1 MAKTVLLLIPLCCS
15 LSAIAGCQNADSGV
29 DVIVEGD
36 SQFPQFLVGTW
47 KENKYGWEFVFEP
60 DGTISSAVIDGGKIR
75 VNPARK
81 TATTSLKGWGD
92 AVYKLGQWMVQ
103 YSPTN
108 RELAVQVVV
117 KHFRIKLEQDGLVME
132 GDSTDWFVGLVSQDA
147 KTWEAEWYTFR
158 TNIFLTPER
167 TELRHD
173 PNDNPIEFLV
183 FRKQQKTN

>member
-1 MAKTVLLLIPLCCS
+1 MKQLLVLAGCAII
-15 LSAIAGCQNADSGV
+15 LSTIAGCQNADSGV
-29 DVIVEGD
+29 DVIVEGGG
-36 SQFPQFLVGTW
+36 QFPQFLVGTW
-47 KENKYGWEFVFEP
+47 KEDKFGWEFVFQP

-81 TATTSLKGWGD
+81 IAATSLKGWGD
-92 AVYKLGQWMVQ
+92 AVYELGQWLVQ
-103 YSPTN
+103 YAPSR

-117 KHFRIKLEQDGLVME
+117 KHFRIKMEQDGLVME
-132 GDSTDWFVGLVSQDA
+132 GDSTDWFVGPVSQDA
-147 KTWEAEWYTFR
+147 KTWDAEWYTFR
-158 TNIFLTPER
+158 KNIFLTPER

>member
-1 MAKTVLLLIPLCCS
+1 MKQLLALAGCAII
-15 LSAIAGCQNADSGV
+15 LSTIAGCQNADKGV

-47 KENKYGWEFVFEP
+47 KENKFGWEFVFQP

-81 TATTSLKGWGD
+81 IAATSLKGWGD
-92 AVYKLGQWMVQ
+92 AVYELGQWMVQ
-103 YSPTN
+103 YSPQN

-117 KHFRIKLEQDGLVME
+117 EHFSLKVGAQGLEGH
-132 GDSTDWFVGLVSQDA
+132 STDWFVGPVSADS
-147 KTWEAEWYTFR
+147 KTWDTEWYTSR

-173 PNDNPIEFLV
+173 PNDNPVEFLI
-183 FRKQQKTN
+183 FRKQSKTN